1 MSWAAPPTF
10 VSGAVLTAA
19 QLNVLSGDL
28 NETAAAR
35 ATAAGQYFV
44 ATGANTLAARAG
56 GRDTAIVSET
66 TTSTTFTDL
75 ATVGPQ
81 VTSTTG
87 TTVIAFMQS
96 QLQSNTVGGVATVG
110 LDISGATTTAASTT
124 WLSFTVATANQ
135 QVTCGTAQMITGL
148 TAGSNTFTMK
158 YVVSAGTTGT
168 FNRRWLTIL
177 PF

>member
-35 ATAAGQYFV
+35 ASAAGQYFV
-44 ATGANTLAARAG
+44 ATGANTLAARAVS
-56 GRDTAIVSET
+56 RDVIVVGET
-66 TTSTTFTDL
+66 TASATPADL
-75 ATVGPQ
+75 ATVGPS
-81 VTSTTG
+81 VTVTTG
-87 TTVIAFMQS
+87 TTCMMFIQCLI
-96 QLQSNTVGGVATVG
+96 QNNTIGGIGAVSV
-110 LDISGATTTAASTT
+110 DISGATTSPAGTT
-124 WLSFTVATANQ
+124 YLAFQSGTVNQ
-135 QVTCGTAQMITGL
+135 QITCGTAVLVVGL

-158 YVVSAGTTGT
+158 YSVSAGTGT
-168 FNRRWLTIL
+168 FNRRWLAMM